1 MTTSDTDTN
10 GQYRSLSE
18 SFDCLHEAVD
28 TLNRQVIRV
37 TLILAFTAG
46 FLLGIFVGVIA

>member
-1 MTTSDTDTN
+1 MSDKD
-10 GQYRSLSE
+10 QSLSGA
-18 SFDCLHEAVD
+18 FDCLNEAVD
-28 TLNRQVIRV
+28 KLNRQVIRV